1 MITRRPR
8 SAAVDP
14 YSATSRG
21 LPCADSTFSSN
32 VMARSSSSSQAPEM
46 ISRSASVA
54 ITMPTCGPAASSS
67 CQTGCTWGSGC
78 GSGMLL
84 DRRCG
89 ADVRAVLLAGGL
101 DHIDRLVGG
110 APGIGQ
116 VVPQR
121 GDVQHPA
128 AGRDQLTVAQ
138 RGAGVE
144 HHHVLELTGRGG

>member
-32 VMARSSSSSQAPEM
+32 VIARSSSSSQAAEM

-67 CQTGCTWGSGC
+67 SQTGCTCGSGC

-89 ADVRAVLLAGGL
+89 ADVRAVLRAGEL
-101 DHIDRLVGG
+101 DHVDGLVGA

-116 VVPQR
+116 VVAQC

-128 AGRDQLTVAQ
+128 AGGDQLAVAE

-144 HHHVLELTGRGG
+144 DHHVL